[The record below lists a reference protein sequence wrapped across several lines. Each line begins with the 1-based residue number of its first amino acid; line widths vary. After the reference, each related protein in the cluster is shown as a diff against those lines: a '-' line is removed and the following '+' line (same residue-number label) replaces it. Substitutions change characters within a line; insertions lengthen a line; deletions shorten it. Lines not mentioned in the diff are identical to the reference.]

1 MSLYPSGSPV
11 EEAHLLLPWYITGKL
26 SEPER
31 KLVESMLEQNAE
43 LKEEY
48 LRELKMVDMIRSNS
62 SLLQLTAVDTT
73 QQRLDKLMKRIEREE
88 QTKKNTFPEQAI
100 RQANRKKAAFAWR
113 ELWCSLLPQGSWLM
127 SARAVF
133 AVLLLAQA
141 GLIGWFAHS
150 YFDPQSNVYI
160 TASAVDTVDK
170 KAKVP
175 MVSGMILLISFNES
189 ARMREVRDFLK
200 QWNAHIVD
208 GPDASNLFR
217 IEIKDVPSSDQRSES
232 ILQQIRQNQVLV
244 GFVGREF

>member
-88 QTKKNTFPEQAI
+88 QTKKSTFPGQMV
-100 RQANRKKAAFAWR
+100 RQADRKKATFAWR
-113 ELWCSLLPQGSWLM
+113 EFWRSLFPQDSGLM

-141 GLIGWFAHS
+141 GLIGWFTHS
-150 YFDPQSNVYI
+150 YFGSQSNIYI
-160 TASAVDTVDK
+160 TADVVDK
-170 KAKVP
+170 KAKIPV
-175 MVSGMILLISFNES
+175 VSGMILLISFNES

-217 IEIKDVPSSDQRSES
+217 IEIKDVPASDQRSES
-232 ILQQIRQNQVLV
+232 ILQQIRQNQVLI